1 MDRKEFLNLLGLS
14 VGGGI
19 AISCL
24 NSCAKEDGAN
34 PGGNNGGGGGSKADF
49 TLDLSDPSNAALTAN
64 GGFLVKN
71 RVIVARTQGGT
82 YIAVA
87 AACTHEGTIIN
98 YQSNNQRF
106 LCPNHGSAFSE
117 TGSVLNGP
125 ATGALK
131 QYQTSLS
138 GTSLRIFE

>member
-1 MDRKEFLNLLGLS
+1 MGLS
-14 VGGGI
+14 IGGGI

-34 PGGNNGGGGGSKADF
+34 PGGNNGGGGGGSKVDF
-49 TLDLSDPSNAALTAN
+49 TLDLNDPSNSALNAN

-71 RVIVARTQGGT
+71 RVIVARTQGGS

-87 AACTHEGTIIN
+87 AACTHEGTIIQ
-98 YQSNNQRF
+98 YQGGNQRF

-117 TGSVLNGP
+117 MGSVLNGP
-125 ATGALK
+125 ATSALK
-131 QYQTSLS
+131 QYQTALA
-138 GTSLRIFE
+138 GTSLRVFE